1 MRVTGIL
8 FVLLMTGMLW
18 LACSNSTEPN
28 KGPGQIVKT
37 EVPDSIAI
45 PPAGYFNR
53 ALVKAWVEDPD
64 GLSDVDSVYFF
75 SQKPNGE
82 YANGGKP
89 FPLVDNGMPFNIQNP
104 WEEAGDEKAGDGI
117 YSLSILVPND
127 AQTGRYLFTF
137 YMRDKAGNL
146 SEAKV
151 DSIEVY
157 K

>member
-1 MRVTGIL
+1 MKLIRLIWIL
-8 FVLLMTGMLW
+8 LTAALVW
-18 LACSNSTEPN
+18 WACSSPEEPN
-28 KGPGQIVKT
+28 KGPGQIIKT

-64 GLSDVDSVYFF
+64 GLKDVDSVYFY
-75 SQKPNGE
+75 SQKPDGN
-82 YANGGKP
+82 YARGGAP
-89 FPLVDNGMPFNIQNP
+89 FTLVDNGKPFNIQNP

-117 YSLSILVPND
+117 YSLTILVDNE
-127 AQTGRYLFTF
+127 ALTGKYIFTF
-137 YMRDKAGNL
+137 YTRDKAGNL
-146 SEAKV
+146 SEPKI